1 MFFRPM
7 NFGEM
12 IDSTFRSL
20 RKTFWPLWW
29 FFFLFNVPLELFF
42 IYWEYFSNNSS
53 NVELILFI
61 AFLIIFLFLLTPIFQ
76 NVCINVVIDQLK
88 GEEKKF
94 TLKFL
99 FSIAFDG
106 FGKLFLANALI
117 IISLLLLAVIIIL
130 LVGLPVYLF
139 AGSVSLMDQL
149 VTILIVGGLIWTIP
163 ASFLGIRLS
172 LTLPILAIEMVS
184 IRAAFA
190 RSWLLTKHSYAS
202 LTGKWILLF
211 VFQTPFYFLGVYL
224 LEMLEHATF
233 FYDIVF
239 LLLDPIFVAMIYVF
253 SSFLY
258 IDQRTKKEAF
268 DLQLGLEKKEVSPH

>member
-7 NFGEM
+7 SFGEL

-29 FFFLFNVPLELFF
+29 FFFLFNMPLELFF

-76 NVCINVVIDQLK
+76 NVSTNVVVDQLK
-88 GEEKKF
+88 GREKKF
-94 TLKFL
+94 SLKVL

-106 FGKLFLANALI
+106 LGKLFLANAI
-117 IISLLLLAVIIIL
+117 TIISLLLLAICIIL

-139 AGSVSLMDQL
+139 GSSVSLMDQL
-149 VTILIVGGLIWTIP
+149 ATILIVSGLIWIIP

-172 LTLPILAIEMVS
+172 LTLPILAIELIS
-184 IRAAFA
+184 IHAAFA
-190 RSWLLTKHSYAS
+190 RSWLLTKHSYVS
-202 LTGKWILLF
+202 LMGKWILLF
-211 VFQTPFYFLGVYL
+211 VFQTPFYLLGVYL
-224 LEMLEHATF
+224 LEMLEHAPF
-233 FYDIVF
+233 FYDIIF
-239 LLLDPIFVAMIYVF
+239 LFLDPIFVAMMYVF

-268 DLQLGLEKKEVSPH
+268 DLQLGLEKKEVNSH